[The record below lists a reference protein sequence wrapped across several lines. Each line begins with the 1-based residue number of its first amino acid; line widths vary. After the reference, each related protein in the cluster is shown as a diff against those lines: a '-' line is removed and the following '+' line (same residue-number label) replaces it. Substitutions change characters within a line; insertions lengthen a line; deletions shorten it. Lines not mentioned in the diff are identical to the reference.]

1 MRKRKGSGLWA
12 RRFGASMVAVLM
24 VTLMVAPGCG
34 GDGGANPLD
43 PDLPAGLTEAEAT
56 AMVAALLLA
65 FTPAPSIPS
74 PEPVDTEPMMVRQ
87 MLVPTTTIKGDT
99 TNTTVACP
107 SGGSVAVMNRDS
119 TLITVDARINPTPDT
134 TFVANST
141 WSGTAR
147 IDAQYLA
154 CGVPD
159 NSGGVWTFDANPG
172 LVFDLNLNGTI
183 DSAGLTT
190 GGSFTS
196 ITSNWDGL
204 WSGALNWSSGARSGS
219 CQFSLA
225 MVSTSTSTN
234 GQSSYS
240 HTQNGQM
247 CGFNVSHSSSG

>member
-1 MRKRKGSGLWA
+1 MKKHTGSGLWG
-12 RRFGASMVAVLM
+12 RLLGVPMVAVLM
-24 VTLMVAPGCG
+24 VTPACG
-34 GDGGANPLD
+34 GDGGANPAD
-43 PDLPAGLTEAEAT
+43 HDLPAALTEAEAT

-65 FTPAPSIPS
+65 FTPAPSVPA
-74 PEPVDTEPMMVRQ
+74 PEPVEPGP
-87 MLVPTTTIKGDT
+87 MLVPMTTITVDSA
-99 TNTTVACP
+99 NTTVACP
-107 SGGSVAVMNRDS
+107 SGGSVVVMNRDS
-119 TLITVDARINPTPDT
+119 TLITVDARINPSPDT

-190 GGSFTS
+190 GGSFTAIS
-196 ITSNWDGL
+196 SNWDGL
-204 WSGALNWSSGARSGS
+204 WSGSLNWSSGVRSGS

-225 MVSTSTSTN
+225 MVYTSTSAN

-240 HTQNGQM
+240 STQSGQM
-247 CGFNVSHSSSG
+247 CGFNVSHSASG